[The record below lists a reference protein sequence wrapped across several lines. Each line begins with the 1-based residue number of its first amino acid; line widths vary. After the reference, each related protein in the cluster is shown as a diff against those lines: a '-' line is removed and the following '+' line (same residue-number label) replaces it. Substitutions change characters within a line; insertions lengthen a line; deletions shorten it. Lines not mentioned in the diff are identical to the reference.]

1 MTTDTRLH
9 PQLEILLQLQDLQSQ
24 RRELLEAEPARR
36 VEVEEFHIDVDAA
49 IAQLEAKIAEVR
61 DSLAPN
67 VRSRYER
74 VASGH
79 KRVVVPVI
87 GGTCYGCFTMIATAA
102 TGAHRNDV
110 IQSCENCGR
119 FVYIID

>member
-1 MTTDTRLH
+1 MTTGRLH

-24 RRELLEAEPARR
+24 RRELLEAEPVRSL
-36 VEVEEFHIDVDAA
+36 EEEEFHIDVDQAVRQ
-49 IAQLEAKIAEVR
+49 IDEKIAELR
-61 DSLAPN
+61 ESLAPS
-67 VRSRYER
+67 VRARYDR
-74 VASGH
+74 IAAA
-79 KRVVVPVI
+79 KPRVVVPVI

-102 TGAHRNDV
+102 AGARSNDV

>member
-1 MTTDTRLH
+1 MSLH

-36 VEVEEFHIDVDAA
+36 VEEEMFNVDIDAA
-49 IAQLEAKIAEVR
+49 VAQLDAKIAEVR
-61 DSLAPN
+61 DSLASN
-67 VRSRYER
+67 IRARYDR
-74 VASGH
+74 VAAGH

-102 TGAHRNDV
+102 AGAHRNDV

>member
-1 MTTDTRLH
+1 MSKEVRLH

-24 RRELLEAEPARR
+24 RRELLEAEPARAF
-36 VEVEEFHIDVDAA
+36 EEEHFNIDVDEAVR
-49 IAQLEAKIAEVR
+49 LLDAKIAEVR
-61 DSLAPN
+61 DTLAHN
-67 VRSRYER
+67 IRARYDR
-74 VASGH
+74 VAAGH

-102 TGAHRNDV
+102 AGAQRNDV

>member
-1 MTTDTRLH
+1 MTTEQRLH
-9 PQLEILLQLQDLQSQ
+9 PQLEILLQLQDLKSQ
-24 RRELLEAEPARR
+24 RRELIEAEPARR
-36 VEVEEFHIDVDAA
+36 VEEEEFHIDVDAA
-49 IAQLEAKIAEVR
+49 VAQLDAKIAELR

-67 VRSRYER
+67 VRARYER
-74 VASGH
+74 VAGSRT
-79 KRVVVPVI
+79 RVVVPVI

-119 FVYIID
+119 FVYIIN

>member
-1 MTTDTRLH
+1 MSPGRRMH

-24 RRELLEAEPARR
+24 RRELLEAEGARR
-36 VEVEEFHIDVDAA
+36 VEVEEFNIDIDEAVR
-49 IAQLEAKIAEVR
+49 QLDTRIEEVR
-61 DSLAPN
+61 DGLAPN
-67 VRSRYER
+67 VRTRYDR
-74 VASGH
+74 VAAGH

-102 TGAHRNDV
+102 AGAHRNDV